1 MRISCEAQEIITS
14 QASRPHPSWLDFVST
29 AKARTNIRHFLK
41 SLQKIEAISLGQ
53 RLLQQSV
60 SQIKGRDVAIPK
72 ARFKKVLEQYH
83 MSDQKELLAEIGLGN
98 RNSSLVAKA
107 MYDIE
112 EDTTAFDDR
121 GRPLAI
127 KGTEGMVVSFAKCC
141 RPVPGDAIAGFMSS
155 GKGIVIHQRSCPNM
169 TELNKGDR
177 QLSVQWSEHVEGE
190 YLANMRV
197 QVANQR
203 GVLATLATTISN
215 MSSNIEHVNVT
226 EKDGRISTVEFVVTV
241 KDRIHLA
248 RIMKK
253 LRSLMVVNRIWR
265 R

>member
-1 MRISCEAQEIITS
+1 
-14 QASRPHPSWLDFVST
+14 
-29 AKARTNIRHFLK
+29 
-41 SLQKIEAISLGQ
+41 
-53 RLLQQSV
+53 
-60 SQIKGRDVAIPK
+60 
-72 ARFKKVLEQYH
+72 
-83 MSDQKELLAEIGLGN
+83 
-98 RNSSLVAKA
+98 
-107 MYDIE
+107 
-112 EDTTAFDDR
+112 
-121 GRPLAI
+121 
-127 KGTEGMVVSFAKCC
+127 
-141 RPVPGDAIAGFMSS
+141 
-155 GKGIVIHQRSCPNM
+155 M